1 MSWQN
6 TLKKN
11 FIANEREHM
20 RRRQPKSDNK
30 DNTEMQDSPCD
41 ICGKMKLRNHED
53 SMGDVC
59 LDCYWE
65 MSEDKRRAL

>member
-1 MSWQN
+1 MSWKDI
-6 TLKKN
+6 L
-11 FIANEREHM
+11 
-20 RRRQPKSDNK
+20 K